1 MWTIFSL
8 ANRHNFK
15 EAIQNVW
22 RATIFGQA
30 TKSLVSW
37 QAQPILRRVILFRE
51 HYPEKPLW
59 GGNNKVCMYQS
70 SFKWLACVAWRFCW
84 AGRRSGVAA
93 KFAREARENERRS
106 REKNKN
112 RRVFQVAS
120 APISSRFLCPRPTLL
135 LSAPNQNR
143 HATQAI
149 KWRFLLYEKFHVSH
163 MRTRLQK
170 RKISDNNIFN
180 FFCKHQALFFV
191 VVRTGPK

>member
-1 MWTIFSL
+1 MPNVVCFAKKSVNKKPYILVWTIFSL

-37 QAQPILRRVILFRE
+37 QAQPILRRVILFRQ

-59 GGNNKVCMYQS
+59 GGNNRVCMYQS
-70 SFKWLACVAWRFCW
+70 SF
-84 AGRRSGVAA
+84 
-93 KFAREARENERRS
+93 
-106 REKNKN
+106 
-112 RRVFQVAS
+112 
-120 APISSRFLCPRPTLL
+120 
-135 LSAPNQNR
+135 
-143 HATQAI
+143 

-180 FFCKHQALFFV
+180 FFLQTPSSIFRRSSNRAQIMNLLFHAVCRLKGYYFF
-191 VVRTGPK
+191 